1 VRVQFVGKLTLRHER
16 AKSLFLDNGRV
27 FVEVPRLMTDEE
39 LATVFEAF
47 AAEVRG
53 RSPKTPTDAAPR
65 SPASSLP
72 AFRKRKT
79 R

>member
-1 VRVQFVGKLTLRHER
+1 MATPRNRRE
-16 AKSLFLDNGRV
+16 LFLDDGRV

-47 AAEVRG
+47 VAEVRG
-53 RSPKTPTDAAPR
+53 RSPKPPTEPAPR
-65 SPASSLP
+65 PPASSLP
-72 AFRKRKT
+72 AFRKRKP